1 MTDRLQLF
9 TIQIFGAGSDFLKI
23 EIFSS
28 FDMGENCYIVTD
40 EKSGESLIIDP
51 GHFDGELKEA
61 VESKNIKYILL
72 THGHFDHI
80 AGVARVKKITGAK
93 ICIAEEDEICLHDDD
108 ENLSY
113 LAGNV
118 PIEKTSADIIL
129 NEGDKIVIGDTV
141 LSVMKTPG
149 HSKGSVCYIC
159 EAERVIFSGDTLFKK
174 TVGRTDFK
182 TGDINEMYATL
193 KRLVSLDGDYD
204 VLSGHGPETTL
215 DQERHGN
222 LYIRRMYKH
231 YPD

>member
-1 MTDRLQLF
+1 M
-9 TIQIFGAGSDFLKI
+9 KI

-159 EAERVIFSGDTLFKK
+159 EAERVMFSGDTLFRAS
-174 TVGRTDFK
+174 VGRTDFPGGSMEK
-182 TGDINEMYATL
+182 IL
-193 KRLVSLDGDYD
+193 SSIKRLYSLDGDYR
-204 VLSGHGPETTL
+204 VCPGHGGETTL
-215 DQERHGN
+215 SFERDNNPYTRG
-222 LYIRRMYKH
+222 L
-231 YPD
+231 